1 MTLGTLKGILVAIVI
16 SLFALGFQV
25 ANPRVYVLGRER
37 GTTKF
42 RPRSAENPDDEIEP
56 GLLLVRLEG
65 RMFFLNA
72 ERIGD
77 KIRDLISE
85 TKPRVVVLDLR
96 AVFDLEY
103 SALKML
109 IDAQVRGRAA
119 GVELWLAAM
128 QPEVLAMVRR
138 SPLGEALGPDRVFTS
153 LDTAVS
159 KFRAQSGVS
168 HA

>member
-1 MTLGTLKGILVAIVI
+1 
-16 SLFALGFQV
+16 
-25 ANPRVYVLGRER
+25 VYVLGRER

-42 RPRSAENPDDEIEP
+42 RPRSAENPDDEFEP

-65 RMFFLNA
+65 RLFFLNA

-77 KIRDLISE
+77 RIRDLIAAA
-85 TKPRVVVLDLR
+85 KPRVVVLDLR

-109 IDAQVRGRAA
+109 VEAEARGRAA
-119 GVELWLAAM
+119 GVELWLGAM

-138 SPLGEALGPDRVFTS
+138 SPLGAAIGPERMFNS
-153 LDTAVS
+153 IDTAVTR
-159 KFRAQSGVS
+159 FRAGVS